1 MVSKLAGRAV
11 LLLLCLVVGDAV
23 RQARLQKGDVV
34 SAAQYEK
41 QEHEQAGDEHVEE
54 GHGEEVADSKL
65 EWGTPGCFATML
77 TQQFA
82 ALRSRLWKLT
92 AASHDGRQ
100 LFAKASLFSSAM
112 LAVLPFLQR
121 DPAAMSAALN
131 LAQSSFVSCSQIQFE
146 YEKQEHEQAGYE
158 HVEEGHGEEAAV
170 LTIAALLQKRK
181 EWHRFAGTSMF
192 CVRVWLHVLLLEC
205 AREPCLIAPAL
216 ERWDAAVPV
225 PAAAHS
231 VSDRLTP
238 LLKMASST
246 P

>member
-23 RQARLQKGDVV
+23 RQTRLQKSDVV
-34 SAAQYEK
+34 SAAQ
-41 QEHEQAGDEHVEE
+41 
-54 GHGEEVADSKL
+54 
-65 EWGTPGCFATML
+65 
-77 TQQFA
+77 
-82 ALRSRLWKLT
+82 
-92 AASHDGRQ
+92 
-100 LFAKASLFSSAM
+100 
-112 LAVLPFLQR
+112 
-121 DPAAMSAALN
+121 
-131 LAQSSFVSCSQIQFE
+131 

-158 HVEEGHGEEAAV
+158 HVEEGHGEEAADSKLEWGTPGCGSTYQCASGCSCIGGTLRNHADTAVRCSEAAV

-192 CVRVWLHVLLLEC
+192 CLRVWLHVLLLQC

-216 ERWDAAVPV
+216 ERKNAAVSCAV
-225 PAAAHS
+225 ATAAPAPAHS
-231 VSDRLTP
+231 VPDRLTP